1 MKITTDLTNDELE
14 QLYKQINSELIYL
27 PINFKKLRLG
37 LLPRICQILITALK
51 YNPDKIVKFYQFDS
65 SFKEN
70 SIEEF
75 LEHPECLTAL
85 LMSNSVYEKDKTI
98 DGKKENVELKS
109 KINRKIQDRLNQSIF
124 EKNHR
129 VQMFAVDHSIKKY
142 AFPSC
147 FYFPEGSNTLASS
160 DFYATLLN
168 RVIHRFHQNTEIS
181 IEEINSLALAI
192 HELLE
197 NTEQHGKSEFNTGK
211 VKRSVRALIIDY
223 KRINKSDE
231 IEPISGLNTP
241 MTDYLNNIQ
250 SNKGT
255 LHFLEISIFD
265 SGEGI
270 LKTFKS
276 KSYCDFEIKDEVKIV
291 EEAFAKGKTSKSEF
305 QGYGRGLH
313 NVRTIL
319 NNRSGFLSLR
329 TGHVSL
335 FRDFITKPLTEA
347 DNIPL
352 DLYDE
357 ITKSRSEY
365 KKLAHAE
372 GLAINILVP
381 LR

>member
-1 MKITTDLTNDELE
+1 MKVTTDLTNDELE
-14 QLYKQINSELIYL
+14 KLYEQINSKTINL

-37 LLPRICQILITALK
+37 LLARICQIFITSLK
-51 YNPDKIVKFYQFDS
+51 YNPDKIIKFYQFDS
-65 SFKEN
+65 TYKEN
-70 SIEEF
+70 SIDEF

-85 LMSNSVYEKDKTI
+85 LMSNNVYEKDKVI

-109 KINRKIQDRLNQSIF
+109 KINRKIQDRLNQSIL
-124 EKNHR
+124 EQNHR

-168 RVIHRFHQNTEIS
+168 RVIHRFHPKTEIS

-192 HELLE
+192 HELIE

-223 KRINKSDE
+223 KRINRSDE
-231 IEPISGLNTP
+231 IETISGFNTP
-241 MTDYLNNIQ
+241 MTDYLNNIK

-270 LKTFKS
+270 FKTLKANSDYK
-276 KSYCDFEIKDEVKIV
+276 FEIRDEVKVV

-319 NNRSGFLSLR
+319 DKRSGFLSLR
-329 TGHVSL
+329 TGHISL
-335 FRDFITKPLTEA
+335 FRDFKINRLTEA
-347 DNIPL
+347 ENIPL
-352 DLYDE
+352 ELYDE
-357 ITKSRSEY
+357 ITKSRDEY

-372 GLAINILVP
+372 GLAISILVP